1 MRSFP
6 SKGANTYLCDI
17 LNRSRTCHSPALLSR
32 GCSARAPV
40 KAMGSRR
47 VTGRA
52 APRTGIVR
60 TASYGRFCP
69 PYAATRP
76 VEFGVIEFESVGK
89 TFRDGTVAVV
99 DLNLSVPSDKIT
111 VIVGPSGCGKTTT
124 LRMVNRMLE
133 PTSGQITWDGVPLRL
148 KRKTTLRRQMGYV
161 IQSGGLFPHRT
172 VMDNIGTVPSL
183 LRWSKKKTQKRSLEL
198 LDSVGL
204 ERRLAHR
211 YPGQLSGGQQQRVG
225 VARALAADP
234 LVLLM
239 DEPFSAVDPVVRS
252 ELHEFF
258 LGLQRELSKTIILIT
273 HDIDEAIKLG
283 DQVAIMRV
291 GGHLAQVGTPQQL
304 LDEPADAFVEGF
316 VGRDRGFRSLSF
328 QPASEL
334 SLERVKVVRDVD
346 AAAGAGP
353 LLVVDGDARP
363 VGWAD
368 PARPGLVFALGATF
382 SPETDSLRAALD
394 SALTSPYGLAVAV
407 TADTHR
413 YAGVVSADAILDK
426 VRDVRVSIA
435 ESISIRDLE
444 AAEEDANL
452 DQSEPSYDEV
462 AAPVDDDDPDDDADQ
477 GRGSDAAASSESTTE
492 SVESVYNWQDDPA
505 GGAPDWENEVTQAIE
520 PENEP
525 MPAQEPAQ
533 DQSEPTSDASADEP
547 DAHHVQANA
556 QPSPE
561 TGVAENGDTPIS
573 IHHPES
579 TTQRVSDRTPVMED
593 HHRADEYR
601 EGWEAMGRALY
612 GPSSGVLQ

>member
-1 MRSFP
+1 MS
-6 SKGANTYLCDI
+6 SSY
-17 LNRSRTCHSPALLSR
+17 
-32 GCSARAPV
+32 
-40 KAMGSRR
+40 

-60 TASYGRFCP
+60 TASYGLFCP

-133 PTSGQITWDGVPLRL
+133 PTNGQITWDGVPLRS

-172 VMDNIGTVPSL
+172 VLDNIGTVPSL
-183 LRWSKKKTQKRSLEL
+183 LRWSKKKTEQRSLQL

-273 HDIDEAIKLG
+273 HDIDEAMKLG

-334 SLERVKVVRDVD
+334 SLERVKVVRDVE
-346 AAAGAGP
+346 AAAGARP
-353 LLVVDGDARP
+353 LLVLDGDARP

-368 PARPGLVFALGATF
+368 PQRPGQVFALGATF

-426 VRDVRVSIA
+426 VRDVRASIA

-444 AAEEDANL
+444 AAEEDASL
-452 DQSEPSYDEV
+452 DQSEPSYEEV
-462 AAPVDDDDPDDDADQ
+462 TGPADDDDPD
-477 GRGSDAAASSESTTE
+477 
-492 SVESVYNWQDDPA
+492 
-505 GGAPDWENEVTQAIE
+505 DWENEVTQAIE
-520 PENEP
+520 PQNEP
-525 MPAQEPAQ
+525 MPAQQPAQ
-533 DQSEPTSDASADEP
+533 DQSEPISDTSADEP
-547 DAHHVQANA
+547 DADHVQADA
-556 QPSPE
+556 QPQPE
-561 TGVAENGDTPIS
+561 TDVAENGDTS
-573 IHHPES
+573 IGIEHPES
-579 TTQRVSDRTPVMED
+579 TTGRVGDRTPVMQD
-593 HHRADEYR
+593 HHRADEHR

>member
-1 MRSFP
+1 
-6 SKGANTYLCDI
+6 
-17 LNRSRTCHSPALLSR
+17 
-32 GCSARAPV
+32 
-40 KAMGSRR
+40 
-47 VTGRA
+47 
-52 APRTGIVR
+52 
-60 TASYGRFCP
+60 
-69 PYAATRP
+69 

-99 DLNLSVPSDKIT
+99 DLDLSVPSDKIT

-133 PTSGQITWDGVPLRL
+133 PTSGRITWDGVPLRS

-172 VMDNIGTVPSL
+172 VLDNIGTVPSL
-183 LRWSKKKTQKRSLEL
+183 LRWSKKKTEKRSLEL

-273 HDIDEAIKLG
+273 HDIDEAMKLG

-334 SLERVKVVRDVD
+334 SLERVKVVRDVE

-368 PARPGLVFALGATF
+368 PVRPGRVFALGATF

-452 DQSEPSYDEV
+452 DQSEPSYEEV
-462 AAPVDDDDPDDDADQ
+462 AASVDDDDLDNDADQ
-477 GRGSDAAASSESTTE
+477 APGSDAASSESTTE

-520 PENEP
+520 PQNEP

-533 DQSEPTSDASADEP
+533 DNSEPTSDASADEP
-547 DAHHVQANA
+547 DAHHVQADA
-556 QPSPE
+556 LPPPDAD
-561 TGVAENGDTPIS
+561 VAENGDTPIS
-573 IHHPES
+573 IEQPES
-579 TTQRVSDRTPVMED
+579 STERVSDRTPVIED